1 MTSRP
6 DSRIYTVVQSAAIY
20 QLKDRMLIHPWQ
32 RTTMGLGIAS
42 EPYVSLPLDAD
53 ANALGDAVLNALS
66 LSGRTVPHPT
76 AWKGLGAARLK
87 AAGVKSE
94 KAFQLG
100 ARSLTAEREA
110 QGFRIEPSRNGGTKG
125 DAKGFAPLP
134 ELGMSLPPTSNAEA
148 LGAAIRACLERCA

>member
-1 MTSRP
+1 
-6 DSRIYTVVQSAAIY
+6 VQSAAIY

-32 RTTMGLGIAS
+32 RTTMGLSIAS

-53 ANALGDAVLNALS
+53 AKALGDSVLNALS

-76 AWKGLGAARLK
+76 SWKGLGTARLD

-94 KAFQLG
+94 RAFQLG
-100 ARSLTAEREA
+100 ARSLSAEREA

-125 DAKGFAPLP
+125 ESKGFEPLP
-134 ELGMSLPPTSNAEA
+134 ELGISLPLTSSADA
-148 LGAAIRACLERCA
+148 LGVAIRACLERCA